1 MELYPAYYSYRSFQ
15 SRQLQTILS
24 HQFSQFISNQCKPC
38 DVITQRRYHLSA
50 VRSSVSKWRFQV
62 NMASGGWRRPTSTET
77 MGEPTKLPPTYFVI
91 CFHEKCSQEAV
102 DFISDRLVAPAAD
115 GGAGLLVQQEG
126 MPAGGGGLILHVSAA
141 EGRVLQGWVFRL
153 FHTTFQPK

>member
-1 MELYPAYYSYRSFQ
+1 MELYPAYYSYRSFH

-102 DFISDRLVAPAAD
+102 DFISDRLVAPEVPLVVDEGLRRLRAAQRVCCQSHHSSRAWS
-115 GGAGLLVQQEG
+115 GCSCR
-126 MPAGGGGLILHVSAA
+126 HRSALA
-141 EGRVLQGWVFRL
+141 RALA
-153 FHTTFQPK
+153 